1 MKTLQDFNFKNKRVL
16 LRCDFNVPLTE
27 KGEIVDDF
35 RIKKTLPT
43 IKELARQEAKVVLI
57 SHLGRPTRDEDR
69 QKYSLKPVA
78 LRIEKLSGKKVKF
91 LDDCIGKRIE
101 NEISKMRKGEIV
113 LLENLRFYE
122 EEENNN
128 KDFAKNLSGLADI
141 FINDAFAVCHRAHA
155 SVEGVPKFLPSGI
168 GLLLENEI
176 KVLSQF
182 LENPRPPLVGVI
194 GGAKVSTKMK
204 FIKPLLKKVDHL
216 LLGGKIANA
225 VLEMKAISLER
236 PLLKEEEAI
245 KDLDLTNPRLHLPID
260 VIVSSDIKGEACIRV
275 AEPGEARKDEMILD
289 IGPRTAEVF
298 SEIIK
303 QAGMIFWN
311 GPLGR
316 IEEERFA
323 VGSRAIARA
332 IAQSRGFSIVGG
344 NDTVAFV
351 RENELQDGFSHISTG
366 GGAMLQFLS
375 EGRLLCLEVLR

>member
-35 RIKKTLPT
+35 RIKRTLPT
-43 IKELARQEAKVVLI
+43 IKELVKQEARVVLI
-57 SHLGRPTRDEDR
+57 SHSGRPTRDEDR

-128 KDFAKNLSGLADI
+128 KDFAKNLSRLADI

-176 KVLSQF
+176 EVLSQF
-182 LENPRPPLVGVI
+182 LENPRPPLVGII

-204 FIKPLLKKVDHL
+204 FIKPLLKKVNHL

-236 PLLKEEEAI
+236 LLLKEEAI
-245 KDLDLTNPRLHLPID
+245 KDLDLTNPRLHLPTD

-275 AEPGEARKDEMILD
+275 AEPGEVRKDEMILD
-289 IGPRTAEVF
+289 IGPRTAEAF

-316 IEEERFA
+316 TEEERFA
-323 VGSRAIARA
+323 VGSLAIAKA
-332 IAQSRGFSIVGG
+332 IAQGRGFSIAGG
-344 NDTVAFV
+344 NNTVAFIK
-351 RENELQDGFSHISTG
+351 ENRLQDQFAHISTG

-375 EGRLLCLEVLR
+375 EERLLCLEVLK